1 MAFSLQHVVPWGRS
15 FGEYER
21 MFALSANDLHRSIL
35 GCADGPASFNATA
48 TRRGGNVVSCD
59 PLYAFGTEEI
69 RNRIEATY
77 TEVLEQ
83 TRQNS
88 SEFVWTEFAAV
99 DELGN
104 ARLAAMNEFL
114 ADYGAGRAAGRYSAA
129 QLPSLPF
136 ADGSFDLAICSH
148 FLFLYS
154 EQLGEAFHLAS
165 VAELCRVAR
174 EVRLFPLLQL
184 GGAQSFHLPVVL
196 DYLERLGRVAQIEKV
211 PYEFQRGGNHMLRIL
226 PKPSVCSG

>member
-1 MAFSLQHVVPWGRS
+1 MTFSLQHVAPWGRS
-15 FGEYER
+15 YGEYQR
-21 MFALSANDLHRSIL
+21 MFALSADDLHRRIL

-69 RNRIEATY
+69 RNRIDATY
-77 TEVLEQ
+77 TEVLDQ

-88 SEFVWTEFAAV
+88 CEFVWTEFATV

-114 ADYGAGRAAGRYSAA
+114 ADYDAGREAGRYAA
-129 QLPSLPF
+129 AELPALPF
-136 ADGSFDLAICSH
+136 ADGSFDLALCSH

-154 EQLGEAFHLAS
+154 EQLGEDFHLAS

-184 GGAQSFHLPVVL
+184 GGAQSPHLLVVI
-196 DYLERLGRVAQIEKV
+196 DHLERLGRVAQIEKV
-211 PYEFQRGGNHMLRIL
+211 PYEFQRGGHQMLRIL
-226 PKPSVCSG
+226 PNSAVC